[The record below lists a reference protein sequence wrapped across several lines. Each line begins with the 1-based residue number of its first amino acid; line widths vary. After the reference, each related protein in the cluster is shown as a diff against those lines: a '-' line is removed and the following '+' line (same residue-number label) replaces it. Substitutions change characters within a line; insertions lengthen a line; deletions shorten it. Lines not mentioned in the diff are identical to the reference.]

1 MPGATLQIQGAHKQQ
16 EDLPGIS
23 KDAQSS
29 SHSPSIPE
37 IGLYVSVSFLRTF
50 PVKRFPDS
58 TDPQQRYTPSRSG
71 ALPVPGSSAVL
82 PLEPDTR
89 LFEYISHPVEGRT
102 NTKRLILQIQALCS
116 NLKSVYR
123 GKF

>member
-1 MPGATLQIQGAHKQQ
+1 MPGALSQIQVTNKKQKDSFGAS
-16 EDLPGIS
+16 EN
-23 KDAQSS
+23 ARSS
-29 SHSPSIPE
+29 FHSPSIPE

-50 PVKRFPDS
+50 PVEQFPDS

-89 LFEYISHPVEGRT
+89 LFEYISHPTGDQT
-102 NTKRLILQIQALCS
+102 HTQS
-116 NLKSVYR
+116 
-123 GKF
+123 